1 MADSAGTPPPAGL
14 RPAPLKEL
22 TGGCALVRFERAGIE
37 SERGTPR
44 SRRTLQEVVIM
55 LRASRFIAV
64 VLMVAV
70 AVSVSPIGAREAN
83 AGVGALYKTDD
94 WKGEKHVPVIE
105 CPTEF
110 TAGEPTTITVSVGK
124 EIAHPNTTGHH
135 IRWIR
140 LYFMPSDSSIPYEI
154 ANFDFAAHG
163 ESILGADSST
173 LYADPKV
180 TVDFRTGVAGALYAA
195 AYCNIH
201 GLWESMKPIT
211 VAKPEADE

>member
-1 MADSAGTPPPAGL
+1 
-14 RPAPLKEL
+14 
-22 TGGCALVRFERAGIE
+22 
-37 SERGTPR
+37 
-44 SRRTLQEVVIM
+44 M
-55 LRASRFIAV
+55 LRASQFIAV
-64 VLMVAV
+64 ALVTVA
-70 AVSVSPIGAREAN
+70 AVSAS
-83 AGVGALYKTDD
+83 AGVGDLYRTDD

-110 TAGEPTTITVSVGK
+110 KAGEPTTVTVTVGK

-140 LYFMPSDSSIPYEI
+140 LYFIPADSSIPYEI

-163 ESILGADSST
+163 ESILGADTST

-180 TVDFRTGVAGALYAA
+180 TVDFRTGVSGALYAT

-201 GLWESMKPIT
+201 GLWESMKPIA
-211 VAKPEADE
+211 VVKQEASE